1 MNPVISQL
9 TPDEL
14 KVFLEAHPDT
24 ILLDVREDDEVAFC
38 SLPNHVH
45 IPMNMIPLRHNELPD
60 GCPIVLYCHHGIRSL
75 HSAMYLAEAGFEDL
89 YNLKGG
95 IDAWALEVDPE
106 VPRY

>member
-1 MNPVISQL
+1 MNDIVQL
-9 TPDEL
+9 SPIEL
-14 KVFLEAHPDT
+14 KAFLSTHPDT
-24 ILLDVREDDEVAFC
+24 VLLDVREDEEVAFC

-60 GCPIVLYCHHGIRSL
+60 DKPIVLYCHHGIRSL
-75 HSAMYLAEAGFEDL
+75 HCAMYLAEAGFDKL

-95 IDAWALEVDPE
+95 IDGWSQTVDPS